1 MGLDMYLEVRNY
13 VSKMDY
19 SDRENPKIKPEF
31 AAMVKA
37 TGIKDLTKYSEFS
50 GIQISYPVG
59 YWRKANAIHGW
70 FVENVQNGE
79 DNCEPHY
86 VSREQL
92 AELRDLCKAAL
103 KQPAMAGDI
112 LPPTQGFFFGG
123 YEIDEWYLKDLEYT
137 VEMIDHVLS
146 VVPENNR
153 DWSFQYTSSW

>member
-1 MGLDMYLEVRNY
+1 MGLDMYLEVRNH

-19 SDRENPKIKPEF
+19 SDRENPKTTPRFSALVE
-31 AAMVKA
+31 A
-37 TGIKDLTKYSEFS
+37 TGIEDLTKYSEFS

-70 FVENVQNGE
+70 FVENVQNGN

-92 AELRDLCKAAL
+92 AKLRDLCKAAL
-103 KQPAMAGDI
+103 KQPAMAGDV
-112 LPPTQGFFFGG
+112 LPPTQGFFFGT
-123 YEIDEWYLKDLEYT
+123 YEIDEWYLKDLQYT
-137 VEMIDHVLS
+137 VDMIDHVLS
-146 VVPENNR
+146 VVPEDNW